1 MELCD
6 GFSEGGEVECF
17 FFCGGDW
24 GGGEGVG
31 ECLGGCG
38 GGVGC
43 AEGWWWG
50 GHCWGDGVVEVEGWV
65 FDGGEGCLAEGLR
78 SRDFVG

>member
-1 MELCD
+1 
-6 GFSEGGEVECF
+6 
-17 FFCGGDW
+17 
-24 GGGEGVG
+24 VG

-38 GGVGC
+38 GVVGC